1 MSWNQNLLMLRLF
14 REKVVMGC
22 FFLVGFGFVKGF
34 FLDFRSFMLEG
45 KPGVQC
51 GGEDLN
57 KLIEKVMI

>member
-34 FLDFRSFMLEG
+34 FWIS
-45 KPGVQC
+45 GVLCSRENQVYSV
-51 GGEDLN
+51 E
-57 KLIEKVMI
+57 EKI